1 MESSVSWE
9 SGEVQKCK
17 TMSPRGQTTIQKIQR
32 RDKSTKKKEKKR
44 AKDVDTFFFRSQQK
58 RVL

>member
-1 MESSVSWE
+1 
-9 SGEVQKCK
+9 
-17 TMSPRGQTTIQKIQR
+17 MSPQGQTTIQKIQR